1 MNRSIYPLPAWALV
15 FLILSAC
22 STMFKDEAR
31 IERDRVELEHSRAL
45 VFGASGAEF
54 SPDGT
59 QVAVGNRETI
69 WVANTSTGRVTARL
83 SYTNAARFGG
93 SKSLE
98 FIDSQRLII
107 GTQGAIMIW
116 DLKEGLV
123 THRLPLSSRLHTPR
137 AMAWSDSTQTLA
149 YSSSASGSTI
159 KTVPINTNGFGQ
171 AQDVPG
177 FEGIPSDLLFSRDGR
192 YLAASGDG
200 AGVYVR
206 EVATGEGAGELPT
219 EGYVSS
225 LELFGNNKLLASG
238 ANLAVWTFLSD
249 QEAQEF
255 ENPSLQAQ
263 IDGQIAARVAGGIAL
278 GALAVVLWA
287 PAVFSGSGEYFEFM
301 GQAGYALATEPL
313 KTSQQAWCGRS
324 SSVSP
329 DGRWLADIYPGIS
342 KEIIGVYDMTTGELI
357 RKLNPKGE
365 YSCVVKF
372 NPNGKQLLI
381 TSTKAASLYDTATW
395 KHHNLD
401 LGKPR

>member
-1 MNRSIYPLPAWALV
+1 MNRSIYPLPAWALA

-31 IERDRVELEHSRAL
+31 IERDRIELENSRAL
-45 VFGASGAEF
+45 VFGASGAAF

-59 QVAVGNRETI
+59 QVAVGTRETI
-69 WVANTSTGRVTARL
+69 WVVNTTTGRVTARL
-83 SYTNAARFGG
+83 SHTNAAPFGG

-123 THRLPLSSRLHTPR
+123 THRLPLSSRLHSPR
-137 AMAWSDSTQTLA
+137 AMAWSDATQTLA
-149 YSSSASGSTI
+149 YSSSASGSTVKI
-159 KTVPINTNGFGQ
+159 VPINTNGFGRVH
-171 AQDVPG
+171 DVPG
-177 FEGIPSDLLFSRDGR
+177 FEGIPSDLLFSRDGH
-192 YLAASGDG
+192 YLAATGDS
-200 AGVYVR
+200 AGVYVQD
-206 EVATGEGAGELPT
+206 VTTGEGAGELPT

-238 ANLAVWTFLSD
+238 ENLAVWTFLSD

-255 ENPSLQAQ
+255 ENPSLQ
-263 IDGQIAARVAGGIAL
+263 GQINGQITARVAGGIAL
-278 GALAVVLWA
+278 GALAVILWA
-287 PAVFSGSGEYFEFM
+287 PAVFSGSGEYFELM
-301 GQAGYALATEPL
+301 GRAGYALATEPL
-313 KTSQQAWCGRS
+313 KTSQQSWCGRS

-342 KEIIGVYDMTTGELI
+342 KEIVGVYDITSGELI

-381 TSTKAASLYDTATW
+381 TTTKVASLYDTVTW

>member
-1 MNRSIYPLPAWALV
+1 MNRSIYPLPAWALA

-83 SYTNAARFGG
+83 SYTSAARFGG
-93 SKSLE
+93 SKSLV

-149 YSSSASGSTI
+149 YSSSASASTV

-263 IDGQIAARVAGGIAL
+263 IDG
-278 GALAVVLWA
+278 
-287 PAVFSGSGEYFEFM
+287 
-301 GQAGYALATEPL
+301 
-313 KTSQQAWCGRS
+313 
-324 SSVSP
+324 
-329 DGRWLADIYPGIS
+329 
-342 KEIIGVYDMTTGELI
+342 
-357 RKLNPKGE
+357 
-365 YSCVVKF
+365 
-372 NPNGKQLLI
+372 
-381 TSTKAASLYDTATW
+381 
-395 KHHNLD
+395 
-401 LGKPR
+401 